1 MRLFDKDNNG
11 AQELNTLTGSYYAA
25 NNFANISSEIEFAT
39 REIASLVGAE
49 VVKSASKTY
58 QNGENTELVRH
69 IQRAIACLA
78 VCRYMTQTAVSHE
91 DAGRKVKVDEGDKM
105 PFEWMLDRD
114 DRALREKYYR
124 SLDALFG
131 YLEEQDVAEWKNSR
145 QRKILEESIVKTLFD
160 FEKVYPIEGS
170 YYTFF
175 MLLPLIVE
183 AQDTILKPKVGNGW
197 TQLVQHHSAVASRVV
212 ILNAVCIAATRWS
225 IEVFPLSVARRFSPT
240 YQGNKA
246 SASATM
252 AEMERYINS
261 LRVQADDA
269 LNILLSELSG
279 ENRFEDY
286 PLLPNNNKNKKYFT
300 A

>member
-1 MRLFDKDNNG
+1 MILFDKNNNG
-11 AQELNTLTGSYYAA
+11 AQELNELTGYYYAS
-25 NNFANISSEIEFAT
+25 NQFANIKGEIDFAI
-39 REIASLVGAE
+39 REVASLVGAD
-49 VVKSASKTY
+49 VVKSASEAY
-58 QNGENTELVRH
+58 QNGESNELVPH
-69 IQRAIACLA
+69 IQRAVACLA
-78 VCRYMTQTAVSHE
+78 ICRYMAQTVVSHE
-91 DAGRKVKVDEGDKM
+91 DTGRKVKVDEGDKL

-131 YLEEQDVAEWKNSR
+131 YLEESDIEEWKSSR
-145 QRKILEESIVKTLFD
+145 HRELLDESIVKSIFD
-160 FEKVYPIEGS
+160 FERVYPIDSS

-183 AQDTILKPKVGNGW
+183 VQNTILKPKVGDGW
-197 TQLVQHHSAVASRVV
+197 EQLVAQNSAVALRVV

-225 IEVFPLSVARRFSPT
+225 VEVFPLSVARRFSPT

-246 SASATM
+246 STSATM
-252 AEMERYINS
+252 AEMEHYISS
-261 LRVQADDA
+261 LRSQADDA

>member
-1 MRLFDKDNNG
+1 MILFDKNNNG
-11 AQELNTLTGSYYAA
+11 AQELNVLTGYYYAS
-25 NNFANISSEIEFAT
+25 NQFDNIKGEIDFAV
-39 REIASLVGAE
+39 REVASLVGVD
-49 VVKSASKTY
+49 VVKSASEAY
-58 QNGENTELVRH
+58 QNGDSNELVPYV
-69 IQRAIACLA
+69 QRAVACLA
-78 VCRYMTQTAVSHE
+78 ICRYMAQTVVSHE
-91 DAGRKVKVDEGDKM
+91 DTGRKVKVDEGDKL

-197 TQLVQHHSAVASRVV
+197 TQLVQHRSAVASRVV

-261 LRVQADDA
+261 LRVQANEA